1 MLRDAC
7 GQQESC
13 VGLKPAPVCGP
24 HPLPSAIGWKVP
36 TQVGYGGLSGN
47 VASNPG
53 GRGDKTVTLPG

>member
-7 GQQESC
+7 GQQVVS
-13 VGLKPAPVCGP
+13 LNPAPVCGP
-24 HPLPSAIGWKVP
+24 HPLPGAIGWKVP